1 MILEVRAPIR
11 GIIPACT
18 RWAVKGRGMKKEYS
32 ILKKLYAKV
41 KI

>member
-11 GIIPACT
+11 AIIPACT
-18 RWAVKGRGMKKEYS
+18 RWEVNARAIKKRIS
-32 ILKKLYAKV
+32 VLKKLYARV